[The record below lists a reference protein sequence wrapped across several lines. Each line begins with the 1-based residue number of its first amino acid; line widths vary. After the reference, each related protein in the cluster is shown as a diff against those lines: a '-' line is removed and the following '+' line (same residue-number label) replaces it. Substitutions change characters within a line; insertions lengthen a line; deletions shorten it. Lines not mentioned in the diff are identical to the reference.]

1 MRGFG
6 PALLLMASYTGGP
19 IRYRI
24 VKNEPTPTKIVT
36 PMENKTL
43 ASSTCLVSSRR
54 FALSALFVYQNRLS
68 HIVTTARHC
77 DREKAVRSR
86 AIG

>member
-54 FALSALFVYQNRLS
+54 VRIVRIVRLPKQTVVHCQHSATL
-68 HIVTTARHC
+68 
-77 DREKAVRSR
+77 
-86 AIG
+86 